1 LHENYKLISKERE
14 VDMNKADL
22 IAQIAQDAD
31 ITKVAAEKALNSF
44 VLTVKES
51 VRKSETV
58 RLAGFGTY
66 SIGQRAA
73 RKGRNP
79 KTGQEINVPAKS
91 VVKFKVSSSFSDY
104 IR

>member
-1 LHENYKLISKERE
+1 
-14 VDMNKADL
+14 MNKADL

-44 VLTVKES
+44 IGTVKES
-51 VRKSETV
+51 IRGSEAV

-66 SIGQRAA
+66 SIGHRAA

-79 KTGQEINVPAKS
+79 KTGEKINIPAKK
-91 VVKFKVSSSFSDY
+91 VVKFKPSNSFSEF
-104 IR
+104 IT